1 MEIEQRELFRFLK
14 QTPPLSNLEDAQL
27 HQWVKAVQIA
37 YFRAGETLLS
47 PEKRNH
53 EVCLIR
59 SGAVEVFDQ
68 NNQLVNALAEGD
80 WLGYR
85 SVLNGGQVSLTIRAA
100 EDTLLYCFPD
110 TLFLEH
116 YQRHPCLQQFFA
128 RHKPARL
135 RQALK
140 QVRRETL
147 SVPLDQPVRTLAE
160 ATDTLTLDTSVEEA
174 ASRWLQRRR
183 PLIVRDARSGLLH
196 ALLTPEHLT
205 EHLAHGGAPQAP
217 VAQCVRKR
225 SATLLPA
232 DQPLANALVAL
243 LRAGQTVGIV
253 VDGQERP
260 LGVLDIQHFHENPDS
275 PHALAATIPT
285 AKSADALITLS
296 HHFPNL
302 FAHLVRA
309 HTPPYEVG
317 LLISSLGEAL
327 TARLVALAEAQQG
340 EPPVSYCFFIT
351 GSMARSEQTLQTDQ
365 DSGLIVS
372 DSYDKALHGTWFATF
387 AQTVSDQLHA
397 AGYEYCP
404 GGIMASNPRWRQPLH
419 RWLKDFRHW
428 IEEPSSEALLQAS
441 IFFDMQPVHGDTALF
456 QHLRTQ
462 FLKWAPESGLF
473 LHHLAANALS
483 FRPPLGFF
491 RNLIVE
497 RTGDRRKV
505 LDLKKRGI
513 APVVE
518 MARVYALSEGL
529 PALNT
534 WERLQ
539 QAHEAG
545 ALSRQGYEDLRDA
558 LDFIASTRL
567 RHQLRQIEAGHSP
580 DNLIEPQHLSH
591 LERRHLR
598 DSFVLISEMQ
608 DAMAQRF
615 GG

>member
-14 QTPPLSNLEDAQL
+14 QTPPLSSLDEAEL
-27 HQWVKAVQIA
+27 RHWAEAVEIA
-37 YFRAGETLLS
+37 YYRAGETLLA
-47 PEKRNH
+47 PERANH

-59 SGAVEVFDQ
+59 SGAVEAFDREGK
-68 NNQLVNALAEGD
+68 LVNALAEGD

-85 SVLNGGQVSLTIRAA
+85 SVLNGGEVTLTLRAA

-110 TLFLEH
+110 TLFLETYH
-116 YQRHPCLQQFFA
+116 RHPCFQQFFA

-140 QVRRETL
+140 QLRHETL
-147 SVPLDQPVRTLAE
+147 AIPLDQAIGALAE
-160 ATDTLTLDTSVEEA
+160 ATETVQLETPIHQA
-174 ASRWLQRRR
+174 AALWAQHRR
-183 PLIVRDARSGLLH
+183 PLIVQDSRNGRLH
-196 ALLTPEHLT
+196 ALLSAENLA
-205 EHLAHGGAPQAP
+205 EHLARNGTPDVP

-225 SATLLPA
+225 SAVLLPA
-232 DQPLANALVAL
+232 GKPLADALVTL
-243 LRAGQTVGIV
+243 LRTGQTAGIV
-253 VDGQERP
+253 VDDEGKP
-260 LGVLDIQHFHENPDS
+260 LGVLDIRRFHESPDS
-275 PHALAATIPT
+275 PQALAAAIPAAT
-285 AKSADALITLS
+285 SAEALIALS
-296 HHFPNL
+296 AHFRSL
-302 FAHLVRA
+302 FTQLVRA

-340 EPPVSYCFFIT
+340 EAPVSYCFFIT
-351 GSMARSEQTLQTDQ
+351 GSMARGEQTLHTDQ
-365 DSGLIVS
+365 DSGLIVA
-372 DSYDKALHGTWFATF
+372 DAFDKALHDTWFATL
-387 AQTVSDQLHA
+387 AQTVSDQLNA

-419 RWLKDFRHW
+419 QWLRDFRQW
-428 IEEPSSEALLQAS
+428 IAEPTAEALLQAS
-441 IFFDMQPVHGDTALF
+441 IFFDMQAVHGDTALID
-456 QHLRTQ
+456 HLRNQ
-462 FLKWAPESGLF
+462 FLKWAPDSGLF
-473 LHHLAANALS
+473 LHHMAANALS

-491 RNLIVE
+491 RNLILE
-497 RTGDRRKV
+497 RTGDHRKV

-539 QAHEAG
+539 QAQAAG

-558 LDFIASTRL
+558 LDFIATTRL
-567 RHQLRQIEAGHSP
+567 RHQLNQIEAGQKP
-580 DNLIEPQHLSH
+580 DNLIDPRQLSH

-598 DSFVLISEMQ
+598 DSFAVISEMQ